1 MKGPVK
7 IGLFGVKITPEAS
20 KRFWEEDK
28 QLEQETYAKLS
39 PEERQKRAERD
50 ERLKATE
57 GFQQVGESGE

>member
-1 MKGPVK
+1 MEGSVR

-20 KRFWEEDK
+20 RRLWERQKE
-28 QLEQETYAKLS
+28 LEQETYAKLP
-39 PEERQKRAERD
+39 PEEQKELAERD